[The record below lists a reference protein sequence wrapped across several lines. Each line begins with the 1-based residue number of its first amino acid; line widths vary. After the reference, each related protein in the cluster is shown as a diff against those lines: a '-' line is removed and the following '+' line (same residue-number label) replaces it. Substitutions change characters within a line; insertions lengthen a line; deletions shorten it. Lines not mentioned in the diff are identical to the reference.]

1 MKRMVMVSLVLLYAM
16 LPLYTAFAQTEED
29 SGLSSEIKSD
39 EASSESQV
47 QGMENA
53 MDSGSPDMND

>member
-1 MKRMVMVSLVLLYAM
+1 MKKIVMVLLILVYAI
-16 LPLYTAFAQTEED
+16 LPSHATFAQTAED

-39 EASSESQV
+39 ESYSESQV